1 MMKTAILL
9 VLLLA
14 VTLTGCTVM
23 ESPADRG
30 RRYANITEMN
40 LRMMGDDWDT
50 IWLYDHNSR
59 LSRWHPYL
67 GS

>member
-9 VLLLA
+9 VLILA

-23 ESPADRG
+23 ETPAQRC
-30 RRYANITEMN
+30 RRYGNVSELY
-40 LRMMGDDWDT
+40 LRMVGDDWDS

-59 LSRWHPYL
+59 LSQWHPYV
-67 GS
+67 GF